1 MSINYRMTKYEKV
14 RVLSIRAEQLSMGA
28 QPCVDIGNL
37 SCVMEIAE
45 KELLEKCIPIIIIR
59 KFPNGSIL
67 EIPVSSM
74 DY

>member
-1 MSINYRMTKYEKV
+1 
-14 RVLSIRAEQLSMGA
+14 
-28 QPCVDIGNL
+28 
-37 SCVMEIAE
+37 MEIAE
-45 KELLEKCIPIIIIR
+45 KELLEKCIPIIIVR